1 MITHLVRGV
10 ILPALFRNEALPR
23 GACPASPKTRFRF
36 TRSDVPKLPH
46 HVRLLFLAE
55 AIQLRVDL
63 KEKWAARLRAQV
75 GQREGGTS
83 PDPPSKD
90 LPLDAVKKT
99 LDELFTLTSQYRA
112 GRAFAQLLRF
122 TARFRS
128 YSPYNALLVHAQMP
142 GATYVAPPSRWLAE
156 YGRRIKPGA
165 RPIVVLRPRGPV
177 MFVFD
182 VKDTEPEPDAKPL
195 PEGVLA
201 PFAARGRPVGRQL
214 RLVIANAKRDGVRV
228 FLREEGSQSAGSIQ
242 SVSRAGRFLA
252 FEYGVRKPRRMRVPL
267 RYELLMNRELATESQ
282 YATVVHELAHLY
294 CGHLGTPDD
303 RWWPDRRGVPPDVME
318 LEAESVSYL
327 VCRRFGVESSSAS
340 YLAGYV
346 RDNERLP
353 NISLERVMVV
363 AGLVEDMST
372 RSVAPREHR

>member
-1 MITHLVRGV
+1 MDI
-10 ILPALFRNEALPR
+10 
-23 GACPASPKTRFRF
+23 
-36 TRSDVPKLPH
+36 
-46 HVRLLFLAE
+46 
-55 AIQLRVDL
+55 
-63 KEKWAARLRAQV
+63 KEKWVAGLRAQMDR
-75 GQREGGTS
+75 REAGTS
-83 PDPPSKD
+83 PDPASKD
-90 LPLDAVKKT
+90 LPLDTVKKT

-112 GRAFAQLLRF
+112 GRAYAQLLRF
-122 TARFRS
+122 TARFRG

-182 VKDTEPEPDAKPL
+182 VKDTEPEPDAKLL

-228 FLREEGSQSAGSIQ
+228 SLREEGSQSAGSIQ
-242 SVSRAGRFLA
+242 SVSPAGRFLV
-252 FEYGVRKPRRMRVPL
+252 FEYGVRKPRRVRVPL
-267 RYELLMNRELATESQ
+267 RYELLMNRDLATESQ

-294 CGHLGTPDD
+294 SGHLGTPDD
-303 RWWPDRRGVPPDVME
+303 KWWPDRRRVPPDVME
-318 LEAESVSYL
+318 LEAESVSYI

-340 YLAGYV
+340 YLAGYL
-346 RDNERLP
+346 RNNERLP
-353 NISLERVMVV
+353 DISLERVMVT
-363 AGLVEDMST
+363 ARLVEEMST
-372 RSVAPREHR
+372 RSMRPRGHR

>member
-1 MITHLVRGV
+1 M
-10 ILPALFRNEALPR
+10 
-23 GACPASPKTRFRF
+23 
-36 TRSDVPKLPH
+36 
-46 HVRLLFLAE
+46 
-55 AIQLRVDL
+55 DL

-75 GQREGGTS
+75 DQREAVAS

-90 LPLDAVKKT
+90 LPLDAVKKA
-99 LDELFTLTSQYRA
+99 LDELFTLTSQYRT
-112 GRAFAQLLRF
+112 GRAYAQLLRF
-122 TARFRS
+122 TARFRA

-156 YGRRIKPGA
+156 YGRQIKPGA

-182 VKDTEPEPDAKPL
+182 VKDTEPGPNAKPL

-201 PFAARGRPVGRQL
+201 PFAARGRPVDRQL

-228 FLREEGSQSAGSIQ
+228 SLREEGSQSAGSIR
-242 SVSRAGRFLA
+242 SASGAARFLE
-252 FEYGVRKPRRMRVPL
+252 FKHGVRNPRRVRVPL
-267 RYELLMNRELATESQ
+267 RYELLMNRDLATESQ

-294 CGHLGTPDD
+294 CGHLGTPDE
-303 RWWPDRRGVPPDVME
+303 RWWPDRHGVPHIVEE
-318 LEAESVSYL
+318 LEAESVSYI

-340 YLAGYV
+340 YLAGYL

-353 NISLERVMVV
+353 DISLERVMVI
-363 AGLVEDMST
+363 ARLVEGMST
-372 RSVAPREHR
+372 RSMRPRGHR